1 MTVADRSS
9 QLRVVRR
16 RATVALAH
24 REVRRVLSLWTQ
36 TIAPSVITA
45 VLFLIIFGGALGS
58 HLRAVA
64 GTPYPRFIVPGLL
77 VMTVTAQAFANTS
90 TSVFQAKNEGYIDD
104 ILTSPMRGREIAL
117 AYPAGG
123 LARGWLAALIVQ
135 LLAAPF
141 TGAPAHPV
149 LLATALIL
157 TGLIF
162 ASLGLI
168 TGIWA
173 DTFDHHAFVAN
184 LVITPLALLGGVFY
198 AADRLSQPWSTVT
211 RIDPLYY
218 LVDAARTA
226 SIGHAQSPSSL
237 AILVALAF
245 AAGCYLIS
253 ARVVTA
259 GWRLKP

>member
-1 MTVADRSS
+1 VTFTPRTAD
-9 QLRVVRR
+9 LRLVRR
-16 RATVALAH
+16 RAAFALAH

-36 TIAPSVITA
+36 TIAPPVITG

-58 HLRAVA
+58 HLRVVA
-64 GTPYPRFIVPGLL
+64 GTPYPRFILPGLL
-77 VMTVTAQAFANTS
+77 VMTVTTQAFANTS

-104 ILTSPMRGREIAL
+104 VLTSPMRGGEIAL
-117 AYPAGG
+117 AYPTGG
-123 LARGWLAALIVQ
+123 LVRGWLAALIVQ
-135 LLAAPF
+135 LLATPF
-141 TGAPAHPV
+141 TGLPTHPM

-157 TGLIF
+157 TGVIF

-198 AADRLSQPWSTVT
+198 TADRLSQPWSTLT
-211 RIDPLYY
+211 RVDPLYY

-226 SIGHAQSPSSL
+226 SIGHASPSSL
-237 AILVALAF
+237 AILVALGA
-245 AAGCYLIS
+245 AAGCNLIS
-253 ARVVTA
+253 ARLVTA
-259 GWRLKP
+259 GWRVKP